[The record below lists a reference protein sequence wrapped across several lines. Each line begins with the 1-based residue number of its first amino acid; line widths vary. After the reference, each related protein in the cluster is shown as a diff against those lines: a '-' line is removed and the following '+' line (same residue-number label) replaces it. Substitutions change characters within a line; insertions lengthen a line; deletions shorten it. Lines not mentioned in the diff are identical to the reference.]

1 MDRLFQINRL
11 GSVMSGGLTVVIIY
25 FERMIT
31 DITLRLQCM
40 EMGFL
45 YKGYVIIWGIQ
56 AKI

>member
-1 MDRLFQINRL
+1 MPE
-11 GSVMSGGLTVVIIY
+11 GLTVEIIY

-45 YKGYVIIWGIQ
+45 YKGYEIIWDIQ